1 MTDVIMIL
9 STTGFIGVRKIA
21 PEKIYP
27 PVRVWLR
34 VMVRLRVGGQFSTET
49 IVLEPVLQEILFSSN
64 SPGVF

>member
-1 MTDVIMIL
+1 MIL
-9 STTGFIGVRKIA
+9 STTGFIGVWKIA

-34 VMVRLRVGGQFSTET
+34 LRVGGQFSLGT
-49 IVLEPVLQEILFSSN
+49 IVLEPVLQGILFSSI